1 MFISNNRTSFHLSWK
16 ENLVKHRKFS
26 KYYETDCGYKNNL
39 PKASNRWP
47 NNKIYTKNKLQ
58 FSYFLSSVASSFCK
72 NCQSVKALP
81 ITARRK
87 SEEKLPTTEA
97 TQGNLR
103 LPLSPNFP
111 DLHQNKKMKSCTDP
125 AAPFPCVPGTKTIRF
140 WKNPR
145 DISLPWNY
153 ASVLKFYSCHPE

>member
-1 MFISNNRTSFHLSWK
+1 MKLIVATKTICPRHRTDDQITKYTQKTSCSLVIFYHLWRRLS
-16 ENLVKHRKFS
+16 
-26 KYYETDCGYKNNL
+26 
-39 PKASNRWP
+39 A
-47 NNKIYTKNKLQ
+47 KI
-58 FSYFLSSVASSFCK
+58 
-72 NCQSVKALP
+72 KALP

-145 DISLPWNY
+145 DISLP
-153 ASVLKFYSCHPE
+153 